1 MTTTHG
7 HRVGISS
14 HFRRQDAHVAPLPR
28 AQDVG
33 LAEPDPAAAED
44 RPRPPPLAVGLGRL
58 RQQPQ
63 PRFRG
68 GRRRGDVG
76 RPQER
81 IERAGRHRQ
90 GR

>member
-1 MTTTHG
+1 MVTLEE
-7 HRVGISS
+7 SS
-14 HFRRQDAHVAPLPR
+14 HFRPQAAHVAPLPR

-33 LAEPDPAAAED
+33 LAEPDPAAPED
-44 RPRPPPLAVGLGRL
+44 RPRPSLAIGLGLGR
-58 RQQPQ
+58 QPQ

-68 GRRRGDVG
+68 GRRGDMG

-81 IERAGRHRQ
+81 LQRSGRHRQ